1 MTQLINEKALSIMES
16 VRQKALDNGAFR
28 AEMVDVSDI
37 STEAA
42 FRSMCESNACGNFG
56 RNYKCPP
63 DIGTIEELMAQ
74 IKTYDKALIYQTVG
88 ELEDSYDFEGMME
101 IGEKHNQLV
110 NQVWDYTD
118 ELLSDSE
125 TQIKDVLHL
134 GAGGCTLCSVCG
146 KVTGEPCRNPKRA
159 KGSLE
164 AYGINVSRLAKLAG
178 MRYINGTNTVTYFAA
193 VFYRVS

>member
-1 MTQLINEKALSIMES
+1 MIKIIDESILNIMES
-16 VRQKALDNGAFR
+16 VRQKALDSGAFR
-28 AEMVDVSDI
+28 AEIVDVSDI
-37 STEAA
+37 STEAS

-63 DIGTIEELMAQ
+63 DIGAIEELMAQ

-88 ELEDSYDFEGMME
+88 ELEDSYDFEGMVE
-101 IGEKHNQLV
+101 VAAKHNTLV
-110 NQVWDYTD
+110 NTVWDYTD
-118 ELLSDSE
+118 ELLADFGGQSAE
-125 TQIKDVLHL
+125 VLHL
-134 GAGGCTLCSVCG
+134 GAGGCSLCSVCG

-178 MRYINGTNTVTYFAA
+178 MRYINGVNTVTYFAA
-193 VFYRVS
+193 VFYRNL

>member
-1 MTQLINEKALSIMES
+1 MSKLMNEEVLIIMES
-16 VRQKALDNGAFR
+16 VRQKALECGAFR
-28 AEMVDVSDI
+28 AEMVNVSDI
-37 STEAA
+37 STEAS

-63 DIGTIEELMAQ
+63 DIGAIDKLMAE
-74 IKTYDKALIYQTVG
+74 IKTYDKALVYQTVG

-101 IGEKHNQLV
+101 VGAQHNELV
-110 NQVWDYTD
+110 NKVWDYTD
-118 ELLSDSE
+118 ELLADAGS
-125 TQIKDVLHL
+125 QIKEVLHL

-146 KVTGEPCRNPKRA
+146 KVTGDPCRFPKRA

-178 MRYINGTNTVTYFAA
+178 MRYINGVNTVTYFAA
-193 VFYRVS
+193 VFYRIS